1 MSDSF
6 RRRLFLFKPEGT
18 YGTDSGPTAAA
29 NAVLFMDGAVDYV
42 TSPIERQLDRGYYG
56 ANPTVQVGKQIQITG
71 MTDLLGAAT
80 VGDAAPT
87 SALLRAC
94 GFGET
99 LVATTSATY
108 APVTDGM
115 ASASARFHHNRDLV
129 SGRGFRGNVELM
141 FDIKNFARA
150 QWTLLGLPPASGNAV
165 TDAALPPPTLTA
177 WRDPPA
183 IETESFE
190 VSLDSFDLDA
200 VGVTVNMNNQVTVY
214 EGSESRQVII
224 IERAPTITI
233 RAFNPGVA
241 AKDYFAAA
249 IAGTRMPLSFAV
261 DAGASNIITVTS
273 PQVQLSRTP
282 QKIDIDG
289 RTGIQLEG
297 RMLPNTGN
305 DEISIAFT

>member
-6 RRRLFLFKPEGT
+6 RRRLFLFKPEST
-18 YGTDSGPTAAA
+18 YATDSAPTASAD
-29 NAVLFMDGAVDYV
+29 AVLFMDGSVDYV
-42 TSPIERQLDRGYYG
+42 TSPIERELDRGYYG

-71 MTDLLGAAT
+71 MTDVIGAAT
-80 VGDAAPT
+80 VGTAAPLST
-87 SALLRAC
+87 LLRAC
-94 GFGET
+94 GFAET
-99 LVATTSATY
+99 LTATTSAVY
-108 APVTDGM
+108 APVTDNM

-129 SGRGFRGNVELM
+129 TGRGFRGNVEFM

-150 QWTLLGLPPASGNAV
+150 QWTLLGLPPATGNAV
-165 TDAALPPPTLTA
+165 TDAALPSPTLTA

-183 IETESFE
+183 IEMESFT
-190 VSLDSFDLDA
+190 VSLDGYALDA

-214 EGSESRQVII
+214 EGSETRQVII

-241 AKDYFAAA
+241 GKDFFALA
-249 IAGTRMPLSFAV
+249 IAGTRVPLSFAL
-261 DAGASNIITVTS
+261 DAGASKIVTTTA
-273 PQVQLSRTP
+273 PAVQLSRTP
-282 QKIDIDG
+282 QKIDIEG

-297 RMLPNTGN
+297 RLLPNTGN